1 MSCLRVCTHR
11 LYTQQLCLSCCMQGS
26 VWKAI
31 LRCHGGKFAA
41 AGLVKLLHDLV
52 QFAQPALLEALM
64 HALTSS
70 SSKDNR
76 SSSSGDGTQGG
87 WEGVLQGR
95 SRAAVL
101 ACAMLVA
108 AVIQALSINVFF
120 HVLFR

>member
-1 MSCLRVCTHR
+1 
-11 LYTQQLCLSCCMQGS
+11 
-26 VWKAI
+26 
-31 LRCHGGKFAA
+31 
-41 AGLVKLLHDLV
+41 
-52 QFAQPALLEALM
+52 M

-70 SSKDNR
+70 SSN
-76 SSSSGDGTQGG
+76 SSSGSSQNGWGG
-87 WEGVLQGR
+87 ALQGR